1 MTDDQ
6 LGQLLHYILPK
17 MSRWCCGQCA
27 NGTALLQIATDFNRR
42 RRRRRKRR
50 RKRRKRRRKR
60 RNKRRKRR
68 NKIRKRRNKRRKRRN
83 KRGKKMRTR
92 NIYPIKFR
100 NH

>member
-17 MSRWCCGQCA
+17 MAGWCCGQCA

-42 RRRRRKRR
+42 RRRR
-50 RKRRKRRRKR
+50 KRRKMRRKR

-68 NKIRKRRNKRRKRRN
+68 NKRRKRRNKRRNKRRKRRN
-83 KRGKKMRTR
+83 KRRKKMRTR

>member
-17 MSRWCCGQCA
+17 MAGWCCGQCA

-60 RNKRRKRR
+60 RKMSRKRRKMSRKRRKKRWEREKRRKRS
-68 NKIRKRRNKRRKRRN
+68 
-83 KRGKKMRTR
+83 
-92 NIYPIKFR
+92 
-100 NH
+100 